1 VRWGLKDLLDY
12 AVDAATVDVRTR
24 TEGSIGQRAWQYVY
38 AVSARN
44 DRIAERMKLFHAAKF
59 PLEAIDVPEMAQR
72 NVAQLF
78 EQQARGL
85 ALLAFDDLGGL
96 LTFTAGGELYMARRT
111 EITAAQLTEV
121 KGEAREQTLDRLVL
135 ELQRSLDHFDRQFSY
150 VGVSRMLVAPLAVD
164 LGLERYLADNLGVP
178 VETLDLSQ
186 VLELT
191 GAPELRDPTRQGIGC
206 TSSARHCGR
215 SSPRESAD
223 QSLQPGTAPKPD
235 FFSGSTILITLS
247 TLCIALLLVYGV
259 TAYLASR
266 ASERE
271 QLSSGRL
278 TQLQAEIT
286 RLSQEVSARKPSAQ
300 LNAELESLDAL
311 LAARNE
317 VIGVLK
323 SGVLGD
329 TKGVSEYFRA
339 FARQSIDGLWLT
351 GFTVVGAG
359 NDISIEGRTL
369 RAELVPIYIQRLR
382 REDSLRGHGFATL
395 SVQPPTEVTLNGE
408 TRRAGDFL
416 EFHMASRAPDAQG
429 ARAQARR

>member
-1 VRWGLKDLLDY
+1 
-12 AVDAATVDVRTR
+12 
-24 TEGSIGQRAWQYVY
+24 
-38 AVSARN
+38 VS
-44 DRIAERMKLFHAAKF
+44 
-59 PLEAIDVPEMAQR
+59 
-72 NVAQLF
+72 
-78 EQQARGL
+78 QQINL
-85 ALLAFDDLGGL
+85 YNPALL
-96 LTFTAGGELYMARRT
+96 
-111 EITAAQLTEV
+111 
-121 KGEAREQTLDRLVL
+121 
-135 ELQRSLDHFDRQFSY
+135 
-150 VGVSRMLVAPLAVD
+150 
-164 LGLERYLADNLGVP
+164 
-178 VETLDLSQ
+178 
-186 VLELT
+186 
-191 GAPELRDPTRQGIGC
+191 
-206 TSSARHCGR
+206 
-215 SSPRESAD
+215 
-223 QSLQPGTAPKPD
+223 PKPD

-300 LNAELESLDAL
+300 RNAELESLDAL

-408 TRRAGDFL
+408 TRRVGDFL
-416 EFHMASRAPDAQG
+416 EFHMASRAPDATG